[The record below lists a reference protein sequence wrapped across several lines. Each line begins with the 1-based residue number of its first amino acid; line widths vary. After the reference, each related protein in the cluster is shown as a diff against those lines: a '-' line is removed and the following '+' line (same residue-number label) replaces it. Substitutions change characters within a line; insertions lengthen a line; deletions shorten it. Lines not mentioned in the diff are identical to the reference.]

1 MQRRHAL
8 SEEQWAQLSPLLP
21 SEVGRVARPAKSN
34 RVMVEGLVWILRT
47 GAPWRDLPQRF
58 GPWKSVYTRFRRWTQ
73 QGIWA
78 RVLETLA
85 EQQDPESYLIDASI
99 VRAHQDATGAK
110 KGDPKRT
117 GIPGEV
123 PPQRFTWLWMPSET
137 PFESP

>member
-34 RVMVEGLVWILRT
+34 RVMVEGMVWILRT
-47 GAPWRDLPQRF
+47 GAPWRDLPKRF

-99 VRAHQDATGAK
+99 VRSHQDATGAK

>member
-34 RVMVEGLVWILRT
+34 RVMVEGMVWILRT
-47 GAPWRDLPQRF
+47 GAPWRDLPKRF

-110 KGDPKRT
+110 KGDPKRS
-117 GIPGEV
+117 GIAGEV